1 MSQATLLDTHA
12 FVWARFGSPRLTP
25 RAHEAII
32 ESAAVYISAASI
44 FEIAQK
50 ARIGKWPEIVQL
62 LPDLARMHE
71 EAGGRVASIDA
82 AVALTAGQLIWDHR
96 DPFDR
101 LIAAT
106 ALERKLALVSADAA
120 FDMVV
125 TRIW

>member
-1 MSQATLLDTHA
+1 M
-12 FVWARFGSPRLTP
+12 
-25 RAHEAII
+25 
-32 ESAAVYISAASI
+32 
-44 FEIAQK
+44 
-50 ARIGKWPEIVQL
+50 
-62 LPDLARMHE
+62 
-71 EAGGRVASIDA
+71 IDA